1 MGKLQKHP
9 DSERLQLVL
18 KLASVI
24 GQQFS
29 LELLSEL
36 SPDTICDGL
45 INDGDDAEDAGI
57 RIGLS
62 EEKESK
68 EEEKK
73 QEEENKEEEKKEQ
86 KKEQKEEVIFAIAAE
101 NRLSSKRRSSTS
113 DLETVKQQNN
123 KKDNDDTIPD
133 HQVSSKTAAVRR
145 LLQVLSDLG

>member
-45 INDGDDAEDAGI
+45 MNDGDDAEDAGI

-62 EEKESK
+62 EEKEEK
-68 EEEKK
+68 EEK
-73 QEEENKEEEKKEQ
+73 QEEEKKEE
-86 KKEQKEEVIFAIAAE
+86 KKEEQIFAIAAE

-123 KKDNDDTIPD
+123 KNNDDDTIPEP
-133 HQVSSKTAAVRR
+133 QVSSKTAAVRR

>member
-45 INDGDDAEDAGI
+45 MNDGDDAEDAGI

-62 EEKESK
+62 EEKENK
-68 EEEKK
+68 QEEEEKK
-73 QEEENKEEEKKEQ
+73 EENKEEKKEEKKE
-86 KKEQKEEVIFAIAAE
+86 EQIFAIAAE

-113 DLETVKQQNN
+113 DLETVKQQKNKNN
-123 KKDNDDTIPD
+123 DDDTIPD

>member
-45 INDGDDAEDAGI
+45 MNDGDDVEDAGI

-62 EEKESK
+62 EEKEEK
-68 EEEKK
+68 EEK
-73 QEEENKEEEKKEQ
+73 QEEEKKEE
-86 KKEQKEEVIFAIAAE
+86 KKEEQIFAIAAE

-113 DLETVKQQNN
+113 DLETVKQHNN
-123 KKDNDDTIPD
+123 TNNDDDTIPD